1 MPAKFKA
8 RCLVCELRIRPP
20 TTSFLLFP
28 RVNHPLFDGCS
39 FLIPLTEKLWFCLSQ
54 DYFMP
59 LRFLASVLDFCGF
72 RLFGMLLLFSQSVM
86 SDPLWPHGLQHARPP
101 CPSPTPRAC
110 LTHVHWVSD
119 AVLPSHP
126 LSAPSLPAF
135 NLYQHQGLFQGVSSS
150 HQVAK
155 VLKLQQESFQWIF
168 RTDFPNSHV

>member
-101 CPSPTPRAC
+101 CPSPTPRAYPNS
-110 LTHVHWVSD
+110 W
-119 AVLPSHP
+119 PSHP
-126 LSAPSLPAF
+126 LSYPSPPAF
-135 NLYQHQGLFQGVSSS
+135 NLSQHQGLFKWVSSS
-150 HQVAK
+150 HQVSK
-155 VLKLQQESFQWIF
+155 ILELQVLHQPFQWIS
-168 RTDFPNSHV
+168 RTDFL